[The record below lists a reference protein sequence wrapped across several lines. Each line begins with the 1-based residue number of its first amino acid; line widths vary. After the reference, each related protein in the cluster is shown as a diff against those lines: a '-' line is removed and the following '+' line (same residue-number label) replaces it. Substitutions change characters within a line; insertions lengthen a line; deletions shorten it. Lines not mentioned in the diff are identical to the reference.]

1 MTLAGIRGLLID
13 IDGVLAVSWRAIE
26 GAPQALSALRS
37 GGVPFRLLTN
47 TTELTR
53 RELVALLRGAGF
65 EVRDEEVI
73 TAALMTAEYLRTHH
87 AGARCFLVGGAE
99 SPEDLEGIELVT
111 DRPDVVVIG
120 GTSKALT
127 WEETNQALRFVL
139 GGAELV
145 GMHATIS
152 WMTEEGIVLDPGVM
166 LLRALEAASGQTA
179 VVCGKPSPEAF
190 GAALGLLGLAAGEA
204 AMIGDDLETDVLA
217 AQAVGMI
224 GVLVQ
229 TGKFRREA
237 LERSDGQPDLVLES
251 IREVPALLLA

>member
-1 MTLAGIRGLLID
+1 MTLARIRGVLID
-13 IDGVLAVSWRAIE
+13 IDGVLAVSWRPIE
-26 GAPQALSALRS
+26 GAPQALAALRS
-37 GGVPFRLLTN
+37 GGVPFRLVTN

-53 RELVALLRGAGF
+53 RELLALLRDGGF
-65 EVRDEEVI
+65 EVRPEEVI
-73 TAALMTAEYLRTHH
+73 TAALMTAEYLREHH
-87 AGARCFLVGGAE
+87 AAARCFLVGGAE

-120 GTSKALT
+120 GASRALT
-127 WEETNQALRFVL
+127 WEETNRALRFVL
-139 GGAELV
+139 GGAKLV

-190 GAALGLLGLAAGEA
+190 GSALRLLGLAAGEA

-217 AQAVGMI
+217 AQAVGMT
-224 GVLVQ
+224 GVLVR
-229 TGKFRREA
+229 TGKFRQEA
-237 LERSDGQPDLVLES
+237 LERSAGEPDLILES
-251 IREVPALLLA
+251 IREVPAVLLA